1 MSMAESYWWSRYGN
15 FDPGEGVLPH
25 MGQVVAHYRKKYGC
39 RTQAEFAIASGFKER
54 TIIEWEGSPMIVDQN
69 RRIFLAKLLK
79 IPPALL
85 GLDWRLVVYEDH
97 TGTCSNSIE
106 RNEEIWLEDSYY
118 HYVDTLELAW
128 SVYYGGNRAGLA
140 ERFARRLQK
149 LETLVKD
156 ISGPDRE
163 AWLGMLCRYYQFS
176 MSFTQHQGTD
186 KAFKQK
192 AIHQAK
198 LAIQIATE
206 IQDDELLAI
215 ALSRLSK
222 NYLTYREPELAK
234 EAAMRA
240 MQYVERLPNLSK
252 GTLLLHAA
260 ENHPHLAA
268 HDAALA
274 AQVRKWQDRAITL
287 VHKGHIEP
295 DGSFFYLNPAAVHH
309 ERAKTLLEFAL
320 ARPHEKSLLDDAHG
334 EMKLAWDALTPDL
347 VEWRMYFFITE
358 ARLYMAERDLEGSAR
373 LALDALQV
381 AHLLQSMKGESQV
394 RDLYHDLR
402 RLDERNP
409 YVRNLGVQLGIF

>member
-1 MSMAESYWWSRYGN
+1 MGKLYWWSDYHE
-15 FDPGEGVLPH
+15 FSPGEGILPHTGEVIAYYRQRRGFKTQADLAIAAGVLPRS
-25 MGQVVAHYRKKYGC
+25 V
-39 RTQAEFAIASGFKER
+39 TD
-54 TIIEWEGSPMIVDQN
+54 WETKPMLRDPE

-85 GLDWRLVVYEDH
+85 GLDWRLIVYEDN
-97 TGTCSNSIE
+97 TGTCSNSIGHT
-106 RNEEIWLEDSYY
+106 EEIWLEDSYY
-118 HYVDTLELAW
+118 HYEDTLELAW
-128 SVYYGGNRAGLA
+128 SAFYGGNRAGLA

-149 LETLVKD
+149 LEKLVKD
-156 ISGPDRE
+156 ISGPNRE
-163 AWLGMLCRYYQFS
+163 AWLEMLCRYYQFS
-176 MSFTQHQGTD
+176 MSFTQHQGTG
-186 KAFKQK
+186 KIFKQK

-222 NYLTYREPELAK
+222 NYLTYREPELARD
-234 EAAMRA
+234 AAMRA
-240 MQYVERLPNLSK
+240 MQYVEGLRNLSK
-252 GTLLLHAA
+252 GNLLLLVA
-260 ENHPHLAA
+260 ENHSHPAA

-287 VHKGHIEP
+287 VYKGNIEP
-295 DGSFFYLNPAAVHH
+295 DGSFFYLNRAAVHH

-320 ARPHEKSLLDDAHG
+320 ARPNEKSLLDDAHG

-373 LALDALQV
+373 LGLDALQV
-381 AHLLQSMKGESQV
+381 ARLLQSMKGESQV
-394 RDLYHDLR
+394 RGLYQDLR
-402 RLDERNP
+402 GLDERNP
-409 YVRNLGVQLGIF
+409 YVCNLGVQLGIF